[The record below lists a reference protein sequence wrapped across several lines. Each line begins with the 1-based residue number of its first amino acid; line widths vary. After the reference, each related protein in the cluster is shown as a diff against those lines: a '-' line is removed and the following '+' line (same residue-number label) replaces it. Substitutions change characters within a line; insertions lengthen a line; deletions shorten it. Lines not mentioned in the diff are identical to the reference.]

1 MDKRIF
7 QIALTLVPGIGSI
20 TGRKLIKTCGSSEA
34 VFMETASNLTRIRG
48 LNKQIVYELKSS
60 NYLKRAEKE
69 LHFILQKRIQMISIE
84 DETYPFRLKECEDG
98 PLVLFFKGNGDIN
111 ARKTIAIVG
120 TRSPTEYGRQQC
132 VKFVHGLKQVNA
144 LIISGLA
151 YGIDSI
157 AHRTA
162 LQDGCDTLGV
172 LAHGFHTIYPPA
184 NRKLAS
190 RILQQGGLL
199 TEFISGAKPDR
210 ENFPKRNR
218 IVAGLSDAVLVVE
231 SAERGGALITADIAV
246 SYNRDVF
253 AVPGRTD
260 DKHSGGC
267 NWLIYDNKAALV
279 RTPGDIISLMQ
290 WDDNRG
296 GGVQTH
302 IFTDL
307 DPRFKKLYL
316 LLREHAGLRIDQLLA
331 LSGFDNGDLKVMLL
345 EMELAGYIRVFPG
358 NLYMPV

>member
-7 QIALTLVPGIGSI
+7 QIALTLIPGIGSI
-20 TGRKLIKTCGSSEA
+20 TGKKLIKACGSSEA
-34 VFMETASNLTRIRG
+34 VFKESVSNLNRIRG
-48 LNKQIVYELKSS
+48 LNSQIANELKSAH
-60 NYLKRAEKE
+60 YLKRAEQE
-69 LHFILQKRIQMISIE
+69 LHFISQKKIRLISIE
-84 DETYPFRLKECEDG
+84 DEDYPFRLNECEDS
-98 PLVLFFKGNGDIN
+98 PLVLYFKGSGEIN

-120 TRSPTEYGRQQC
+120 TRNPTEYGKQQC
-132 VKFVHGLKQVNA
+132 IKFVHGLKQVNV

-162 LQDGCDTLGV
+162 LEEGFETLAV
-172 LAHGFHTIYPPA
+172 MAHGFHTIYPPS

-190 RILQQGGLL
+190 RIIHQGGLL
-199 TEFISGAKPDR
+199 TEFVNGAKPDR

-253 AVPGRTD
+253 AIPGRAD
-260 DKHSGGC
+260 DLHSGGC

-279 RTPGDIISLMQ
+279 RKPEDIISLMQ
-290 WDDNRG
+290 WENQSG

-302 IFTDL
+302 IFTEL
-307 DPRFKKLYL
+307 DPRFKKVYKV
-316 LLREHAGLRIDQLLA
+316 LREHGGLRIDQLLA
-331 LSGFDNGDLKVMLL
+331 VSGLDNGELKGILL
-345 EMELAGYIRVFPG
+345 EMELAGYLKVFPG

>member
-20 TGRKLIKTCGSSEA
+20 TGRKLIKNCGSSEA
-34 VFMETASNLTRIRG
+34 VFRETASHLTRIKG
-48 LNKQIVYELKSS
+48 LNRQIAYELKSS

-84 DETYPFRLKECEDG
+84 DEAYPFRLKECEDG
-98 PLVLFFKGNGDIN
+98 PLVLYFKGNGDIN

-120 TRSPTEYGRQQC
+120 TRSPTEYGMQQC
-132 VKFVHGLKQVNA
+132 VKFVHGLKQINT

-162 LQDGCDTLGV
+162 LQEGFDTLGV

-184 NRKLAS
+184 NRKLAA

-199 TEFISGAKPDR
+199 TEFISGVKPDR

-218 IVAGLSDAVLVVE
+218 IVAGLADAVLVVE

-253 AVPGRTD
+253 AVPGRAD

-290 WDDNRG
+290 WDDKRG
-296 GGVQTH
+296 RGVQTQ

-307 DPRFKKLYL
+307 DPRFKKVYL

-331 LSGFDNGDLKVMLL
+331 LSGFDNGELKEMLL
-345 EMELAGYIRVFPG
+345 AMELAGYIKVFPG